1 MESGC
6 NKLQHFCNRPENPLP
21 PYANP
26 PRCARPGF
34 HGTGKTI
41 FGEGISMAVQ
51 TRVRKRAGCVSPG
64 IACLGIAMLAT
75 SCTTTPAHYQELA
88 STAQL
93 HANTSNTDK
102 RVAFNTS
109 LDPKALR
116 AYSAVTLE
124 PVRVY
129 RGSDHQFGNLSENA
143 KADLAKHADR
153 KFAEELRRQGLV
165 TGTAGAP
172 SLRMR
177 VTITGAQTSVPVLST
192 ATKVMPVGF
201 ALNGLK
207 MAGDKEAR
215 FSGAVIYA
223 VELFDA
229 RDGGLIYAFVTRQYP
244 NALNIPASVLPL
256 DAAKA
261 GIDRGASTTA
271 TSLKG
276 LLAPRTARSGP

>member
-1 MESGC
+1 MISG
-6 NKLQHFCNRPENPLP
+6 EDV
-21 PYANP
+21 
-26 PRCARPGF
+26 
-34 HGTGKTI
+34 
-41 FGEGISMAVQ
+41 SMSIQAQ
-51 TRVRKRAGCVSPG
+51 VRKRTGSVSPG
-64 IACLGIAMLAT
+64 MACLGIVVLVASCAT
-75 SCTTTPAHYQELA
+75 KPAHYQELA

-93 HANTSNTDK
+93 HANTGTTDK

-124 PVRVY
+124 PVQVY
-129 RGSDHQFGNLSENA
+129 RGADHQFGNLSENG
-143 KADLAKHADR
+143 KADLARHADR

-165 TGTAGAP
+165 TGAASAP

-192 ATKVMPVGF
+192 ATKVTPVGF
-201 ALNGLK
+201 AMNGLN
-207 MAGDKEAR
+207 MAVDREAR

-229 RDGGLIYAFVTRQYP
+229 RDGGLVYAFVMRQYP

-276 LLAPRTARSGP
+276 LLAPRSARSAL

>member
-1 MESGC
+1 MISS
-6 NKLQHFCNRPENPLP
+6 KDL
-21 PYANP
+21 
-26 PRCARPGF
+26 
-34 HGTGKTI
+34 
-41 FGEGISMAVQ
+41 SMAVQ
-51 TRVRKRAGCVSPG
+51 AWERPVAGFPRKKRSRALFPC
-64 IACLGIAMLAT
+64 IACVAVVGLAT
-75 SCTTTPAHYQELA
+75 SCATKPAHYQELA

-93 HANTSNTDK
+93 HANTGSTDK

-109 LDPKALR
+109 LDPKALK
-116 AYSAVTLE
+116 AYSSVALE
-124 PVRVY
+124 QVRIY
-129 RGSDHQFGNLSENA
+129 RGADHQFGNLSENA
-143 KADLAKHADR
+143 KADLARHADR
-153 KFAEELRRQGLV
+153 KFAEALRREGLV
-165 TGTAGAP
+165 AGAAGAP

-192 ATKVMPVGF
+192 ATKVTPVGF

-207 MAGDKEAR
+207 MAGGKEAR

-229 RDGGLIYAFVTRQYP
+229 RDDGLIYAFVTRQYP

-276 LLAPRTARSGP
+276 LLAPRSARSAL

>member
-1 MESGC
+1 
-6 NKLQHFCNRPENPLP
+6 
-21 PYANP
+21 
-26 PRCARPGF
+26 
-34 HGTGKTI
+34 
-41 FGEGISMAVQ
+41 MAVQ
-51 TRVRKRAGCVSPG
+51 TRVRKRTGYVSPG
-64 IACLGIAMLAT
+64 TVCVGIVMLAT

-93 HANTSNTDK
+93 HANTGTTDK

-109 LDPKALR
+109 LDPKALK
-116 AYSAVTLE
+116 AYSSITLE
-124 PVRVY
+124 QVRIY
-129 RGSDHQFGNLSENA
+129 RGADHQFGNISENA
-143 KADLAKHADR
+143 KADLARHADR
-153 KFAEELRRQGLV
+153 KFAEELRRQHLLGA
-165 TGTAGAP
+165 TAGGPA
-172 SLRMR
+172 LRMR

-192 ATKVMPVGF
+192 ATKVTPVGF
-201 ALNGLK
+201 AMNGLN
-207 MAGDKEAR
+207 MAVDREAR

-276 LLAPRTARSGP
+276 LLAPRPARSGP